1 MSKLALYI
9 LILILFISL
18 SYFLYTKFYP
28 KTTVTDGLLP
38 PDELLR
44 EFDPTENSPVFSI
57 LGVGIEQDVLQSMI
71 VYPDILV
78 NP

>member
-1 MSKLALYI
+1 MSKLALYV
-9 LILILFISL
+9 LILILFIFL
-18 SYFLYTKFYP
+18 SYFLYAKFYP

-57 LGVGIEQDVLQSMI
+57 LGVGIEQDVLQAMI
-71 VYPDILV
+71 VYPEILV